1 MLFIVEK
8 FCLGRDQPMK
18 KSLKILIFI
27 TSIIAGIY
35 MLLYFFPLSF
45 KYKFLYYTD
54 KNPNKDNGIFYGNE
68 VMKYYEE
75 PKSGFVLETS
85 DGIYFI
91 YNNKL
96 MLMSNDN
103 IKEVYTSSSLLY
115 GLGKIGE
122 KIYFSDDNYTYR
134 CNADRVSQL
143 IKYKKE
149 IPEIRIMDNA
159 IYSFEGNKVN
169 KYNKN
174 GKKIFEGNI
183 RTGKSSYASGIGY
196 VFIRNS
202 HVLVNNSGKIYILKP
217 YYYLFNKEK
226 VEYLNISCV
235 ADKKYYLNT
244 QAVNDNNPE
253 YVYFENYFLDRMS
266 DDDKETYN
274 KNNYRLT
281 RVNSRTHEVLAT
293 SSGQLYG
300 DKFYFI
306 TKLYG
311 VFSKSQKKFSKES
324 FVVDSD
330 SDIFICSMKPN
341 FDIDIEGSY
350 DYVYDETGIDFDIL
364 YNGIGKVNHIGSMQ
378 IKDGNMYFIAGKD
391 DGIYLYRMD
400 IESRQI
406 EELYHFNFSKNL
418 DLYLGNDNTYANS
431 MYISKDWNF
440 FYIDFYGKDIDEYKT
455 AILRLD
461 NNGKNPV
468 LVMNT
473 EGEVVMKPL
482 EADK

>member
-1 MLFIVEK
+1 
-8 FCLGRDQPMK
+8 MK

-68 VMKYYEE
+68 VMKYDGER
-75 PKSGFVLETS
+75 KSGFIIETS

-96 MLMSNDN
+96 MLMSNDS

-122 KIYFSDDNYTYR
+122 NIYFSDDNYTYKG
-134 CNADRVSQL
+134 NVDRVIQL
-143 IKYKKE
+143 IKYKEE

-183 RTGKSSYASGIGY
+183 RTGKSSYASGIRY
-196 VFIRNS
+196 VFIRDS

-266 DDDKETYN
+266 EDDKETYN

-293 SSGQLYG
+293 RSGQLYG
-300 DKFYFI
+300 DRFYFI

-324 FVVDSD
+324 FIVDSD
-330 SDIFICSMKPN
+330 SAIFICSMKPN
-341 FDIDIEGSY
+341 FNIDIEGSY

-364 YNGIGKVNHIGSMQ
+364 YNGIGKVNQIGSMQ
-378 IKDGNMYFIAGKD
+378 IKDGNMYFIVGKEE
-391 DGIYLYRMD
+391 GNYLCRMNLT
-400 IESRQI
+400 SNNI
-406 EELYHFNFSKNL
+406 EELHHFDFSSNM
-418 DLYLGNDNTYANS
+418 YLCTEDMYLHTIN
-431 MYISKDWNF
+431 MYISQDWNF
-440 FYIDFYGKDIDEYKT
+440 FYIDFYDESTDKLKT

-482 EADK
+482 EIDK